1 MAVVRTSSERRWPV
15 NQYTLE
21 RFIFL
26 AFLALIIWCFGHG
39 CQAQGLPLVKVS
51 HESFTS
57 YYDTQ
62 TNCPAMVVY
71 DLWPEHFAGNVKVSG
86 RHFKSDTK
94 LPRPRVKDS
103 DYSGTGYVRGH
114 LCSAADRDSKK
125 SWLKETYLTSNLVP
139 MTMVCNA
146 GRWKVIEDS
155 CRLIARSGHPLR
167 VVRLPLY
174 EISGAKQLV
183 CYDDGTNARDNVVR
197 VRIPSAFLCLA
208 ACINHGE
215 TFQFLAINSTA
226 AARSTFVGSNAN
238 VYASGECTT
247 RTMENYFVAA
257 EVPKVRVVQEPGMCN
272 PRSAAE
278 QIHMWYKDI
287 RIVSLLHNILGLWSR
302 EVYETIT
309 H

>member
-1 MAVVRTSSERRWPV
+1 M
-15 NQYTLE
+15 NQHTLE
-21 RFIFL
+21 RFVYL
-26 AFLALIIWCFGHG
+26 AFLAIIIWCFGHG
-39 CQAQGLPLVKVS
+39 CQAQGLPLIKVS
-51 HESFTS
+51 HESFTA

-167 VVRLPLY
+167 VVRLPLF
-174 EISGAKQLV
+174 EISGTKQLV
-183 CYDDGTNARDNVVR
+183 CYNDGTKSSGNVIH

-208 ACINHGE
+208 SCIRHGE
-215 TFQFLAINSTA
+215 KLTFLAVNSIA
-226 AARSTFVGSNAN
+226 AARGTFVGPEIM
-238 VYASGECTT
+238 Y
-247 RTMENYFVAA
+247 
-257 EVPKVRVVQEPGMCN
+257 
-272 PRSAAE
+272 
-278 QIHMWYKDI
+278 YKDI
-287 RIVSLLHNILGLWSR
+287 RIVSLLHNILGPWSR

-309 H
+309 R

>member
-1 MAVVRTSSERRWPV
+1 M

-21 RFIFL
+21 RFVYL
-26 AFLALIIWCFGHG
+26 AFLAIIIWCFGHG

-51 HESFTS
+51 HEGFTS

-71 DLWPEHFAGNVKVSG
+71 ELWPEHFAGNVKVSG

-155 CRLIARSGHPLR
+155 CRLIARSGHPLH

-174 EISGAKQLV
+174 EISGTKQLV
-183 CYDDGTNARDNVVR
+183 CYNEGTKSSGNVIR
-197 VRIPSAFLCLA
+197 VLIPSAFLCLA
-208 ACINHGE
+208 SCIHHGE
-215 TFQFLAINSTA
+215 KFQFLAVNSSTA
-226 AARSTFVGSNAN
+226 GRSTFEWPEPSVSQNRF
-238 VYASGECTT
+238 CTT
-247 RTMENYFVAA
+247 DRMAIDSLAA
-257 EVPKVRVVQEPGMCN
+257 GKSVLRVLHESGMCN
-272 PRSAAE
+272 TKSAAE
-278 QIHMWYKDI
+278 SSVMWYKDI
-287 RIVSLLHNILGLWSR
+287 RIVSLLHNILGQWSR

-309 H
+309 R

>member
-1 MAVVRTSSERRWPV
+1 MS
-15 NQYTLE
+15 QYTLE
-21 RFIFL
+21 RFVFL
-26 AFLALIIWCFGHG
+26 AFLAIIIWCFGHG

-57 YYDTQ
+57 YYDAQ

-71 DLWPEHFAGNVKVSG
+71 ELWPEHFAGNVKVSG
-86 RHFKSDTK
+86 RHFKADTK

-155 CRLIARSGHPLR
+155 CRLIARSGHPLH
-167 VVRLPLY
+167 VVRLPLF

-183 CYDDGTNARDNVVR
+183 CYNDGTKRSDNVIR
-197 VRIPSAFLCLA
+197 VLIPSAFLCLA
-208 ACINHGE
+208 SCIYHGE
-215 TFQFLAINSTA
+215 KFQFLAVNTQRS
-226 AARSTFVGSNAN
+226 ARSTFVRPDPSVTLNRA
-238 VYASGECTT
+238 CTT
-247 RTMENYFVAA
+247 DSVAVDSLAA
-257 EVPKVRVVQEPGMCN
+257 EKFAQRVVQEPGMCN
-272 PRSAAE
+272 TKSAAE
-278 QIHMWYKDI
+278 QSGMWYRDI
-287 RIVSLLHNILGLWSR
+287 RIVSLLHNILGPWSR